1 MKPFREFLIFERSRP
16 GKIGCPLP
24 ELDVPEIDLTE
35 SLPEM
40 VRDELDV
47 FPEVSEVEVV
57 RHFTRLSQW
66 NFGIDQGMY
75 PLGSCTMKHNPRI
88 NEAMAAL
95 PGLAGAHPL
104 ARPRHIQGCLALI
117 HELQTYLSDITGL
130 PHCSTQPAAGAHG
143 EFTGILLIKA
153 LLDHKGEKRTTVI
166 VPDSAHG
173 TNPATASLC
182 GFDVKEVPSDERGCV
197 DVAKLAQMIDD
208 QTAGMM
214 ITNPNTLGI
223 FETHIREIA
232 DMLHA
237 KGAYLYMDGAN
248 MNALVGKTKPG
259 DMGVDVLHLNL
270 HKTFSTPHGGGGPG
284 AGPICCTAELA
295 PFLPK
300 PWVTQLEDGS
310 YTWQHDCPDSMGKVH
325 GWYGQFGVLVRAL
338 TWILT
343 LGREGLV
350 RHTEHAV
357 LNNNYLRK
365 MLEPHYEIPFKAPTL
380 HETVFNDKRQQIHGV
395 STMDIA
401 KSLLDYGFHPPTVYF
416 PLVVHGA
423 LMVEPTET
431 ESRGELNRFARALID
446 IAERSA
452 SDPESV
458 RNGPLTTQIQRADE
472 TTAARYPVLRWLPE
486 QKES

>member
-1 MKPFREFLIFERSRP
+1 MKPFREFLVFERSRP

-24 ELDVPEIDLTE
+24 ALDVPTVDCDQTLAGQTR
-35 SLPEM
+35 P
-40 VRDELDV
+40 ELDI
-47 FPEVSEVEVV
+47 FPEITEVEVV

-95 PGLAGAHPL
+95 PGLAESHPL
-104 ARPRHIQGCLALI
+104 AEDEHVQGCLELI
-117 HELQTYLSDITGL
+117 AELQDHLCEITGL
-130 PHCSTQPAAGAHG
+130 PYCSTQPAAGAHG

-153 LLDHKGEKRTTVI
+153 LLDQKGEQRDTII

-182 GFDVKEVPSDERGCV
+182 GFQVREVPSDEHGRV
-197 DVAKLAQMIDD
+197 DVSQLEAMIDEK
-208 QTAGMM
+208 TAGMM

-223 FETHIREIA
+223 FETNIA
-232 DMLHA
+232 QIANLLHA

-248 MNALVGKTKPG
+248 MNALVGKTRPG

-284 AGPICCTAELA
+284 SGPICCSDELA
-295 PFLPK
+295 PFLPT
-300 PWVTQLEDGS
+300 PRIARGADGAFHWSEDHPLS
-310 YTWQHDCPDSMGKVH
+310 IGKVH

-350 RHTEHAV
+350 SHTENAV

-365 MLEPHYEIPFKAPTL
+365 MLEPHYEIPYPEATL
-380 HETVFNDKRQQIHGV
+380 HETVFSDKRQQAHGV
-395 STMDIA
+395 TTMDIA

-423 LMVEPTET
+423 LMIEPTET

-446 IAERSA
+446 ISERAAKDPQSVLA
-452 SDPESV
+452 SPHL
-458 RNGPLTTQIQRADE
+458 PQIQRPDE
-472 TTAARYPVLRWLPE
+472 TTAARHPILSWRPE
-486 QKES
+486 SE

>member
-1 MKPFREFLIFERSRP
+1 MNDFREFLLFERSRQ
-16 GKIGCPLP
+16 GKVGCPMP
-24 ELDVPEIDLTE
+24 ALDVPEVELE
-35 SLPEM
+35 SSLPEM
-40 VRDELDV
+40 TRAELDV
-47 FPEVSEVEVV
+47 FPEISEVEVV

-95 PGLAGAHPL
+95 AGLANAHPL
-104 ARPRHIQGCLALI
+104 AEDSQVQGCLGVI
-117 HELQTYLSDITGL
+117 HELQSYLCEITGL
-130 PHCSTQPAAGAHG
+130 PYCSTQPAAGAHG

-153 LLDHKGEKRTTVI
+153 LLDKRGSKRSIVI

-182 GFDVKEVPSDERGCV
+182 GFDVKEVKSDKHGRV
-197 DVAKLAQMIDD
+197 DMEHLASMVND

-223 FETHIREIA
+223 FETNIAEIA
-232 DMLHA
+232 EILHA
-237 KGAYLYMDGAN
+237 KGALLYMDGAN
-248 MNALVGKTKPG
+248 MNALVGKTRPG
-259 DMGVDVLHLNL
+259 DMGVDVIHLNL

-284 AGPICCTAELA
+284 SGPICCTEELA
-295 PFLPK
+295 PFLPT
-300 PWVTQLEDGS
+300 PRVTKDGNDIYAWS
-310 YTWQHDCPDSMGKVH
+310 NDFPDSIGKVH

-343 LGREGLV
+343 LGKEGLV

-365 MLEPHYEIPFKAPTL
+365 MLAPHFDIPYPAETL
-380 HETVFNDKRQQIHGV
+380 HETVFTDKRQQAHGV

-416 PLVVHGA
+416 PLVVPGA

-431 ESRGELNRFARALID
+431 ESRGELNRFARALMD
-446 IAERSA
+446 ISNRAA
-452 SDPESV
+452 SDPQSV
-458 RNGPLTTQIQRADE
+458 TSAPHTTQIQRADE
-472 TTAARYPVLRWLPE
+472 TIAARQPILRWQP
-486 QKES
+486 KTS